1 MSKIVDISGEKFNNL
16 LVIERDY
23 NVKTGKAYWK
33 CLCDCGNKT
42 IVSGSNLR
50 NGSVKSCG
58 CLIYRSKN
66 KTHGMSKSSLYKIW
80 NGMKFRCTN
89 KNSGSYKNYG
99 QRGISVCEEWFN
111 NPQLFIEWA
120 LKNGYK
126 EGLTI
131 DRIDNEKDYCPENC
145 RWISKGEQAK
155 NRRMNYC
162 IEYKGEAKT
171 LWELCEELNLN
182 YNLVH
187 NRIKKLGWSLE
198 KAISTP
204 VNENKRNM
212 KAREK
217 YGNNKY

>member
-1 MSKIVDISGEKFNNL
+1 
-16 LVIERDY
+16 
-23 NVKTGKAYWK
+23 
-33 CLCDCGNKT
+33 
-42 IVSGSNLR
+42 
-50 NGSVKSCG
+50 
-58 CLIYRSKN
+58 
-66 KTHGMSKSSLYKIW
+66 MSKSSLYNIW

-111 NPQLFIEWA
+111 NPQSFIEWA

-162 IEYKGEAKT
+162 IEYKGETKT

-198 KAISTP
+198 KAINTP
-204 VNENKRNM
+204 VNKNKRNM

-217 YGNNKY
+217 YGNN

>member
-1 MSKIVDISGEKFNNL
+1 MSKLIDISGGKFNNL
-16 LVIERDY
+16 LVVERDY
-23 NVKTGKAYWK
+23 NGKPGKAYWK
-33 CLCDCGNKT
+33 CLCDCGNET

-58 CLIYRSKN
+58 CLNYNSKN
-66 KTHGMSKSSLYKIW
+66 KTHGMSKSSLYNIW

-89 KNSGSYKNYG
+89 KNSDSYKNYG

-111 NPQLFIEWA
+111 NPQSFIEWA
-120 LKNGYK
+120 LKNGYE

-131 DRIDNEKDYCPENC
+131 DRMDNEKDYCPENC

-162 IEYKGEAKT
+162 IEYKGETKT

-187 NRIKKLGWSLE
+187 NRIKKLGWSFE
-198 KAISTP
+198 KAINTP
-204 VNENKRNM
+204 VNKNKRNM
-212 KAREK
+212 KARKK
-217 YGNNKY
+217 YGNN

>member
-1 MSKIVDISGEKFNNL
+1 MSKLIDISGEKFNNL
-16 LVIERDY
+16 LVVGRDY
-23 NVKTGKAYWK
+23 KGKSGKAYWK
-33 CLCDCGNKT
+33 CLCDCGNET

-58 CLIYRSKN
+58 CLNYSSKN
-66 KTHGMSKSSLYKIW
+66 KTHGMSKSSLYNIW

-89 KNSGSYKNYG
+89 KNSESYKDYG
-99 QRGISVCEEWFN
+99 GRGISVCEEWFN
-111 NPQLFIEWA
+111 NPQSFIEWA

-162 IEYKGEAKT
+162 IEYKGETKT

-198 KAISTP
+198 KAINTP

-212 KAREK
+212 KARKK

>member
-1 MSKIVDISGEKFNNL
+1 MSKLIDISGKKFNNL
-16 LVIERDY
+16 LVVERYY
-23 NVKTGKAYWK
+23 NGKPGKSYWK
-33 CLCDCGNKT
+33 CLCDCGNET

-58 CLIYRSKN
+58 CLKYSSKN
-66 KTHGMSKSSLYKIW
+66 KTHGMSKSSLYNIW

-111 NPQLFIEWA
+111 NPQSFIEWA

-162 IEYKGEAKT
+162 IEYKGETKT

-198 KAISTP
+198 KAINTP
-204 VNENKRNM
+204 VNKNKRNM

-217 YGNNKY
+217 YGNN